1 MNSSNSAHDF
11 VKIHERAELLGKLRK
26 RFGSGQDR
34 DKRDRL
40 YEKVV
45 AAILEHGVECYRLVA
60 GVASEA
66 ASASHPD
73 RYFCFVVLR
82 RLAEHGYLDAAEL

>member
-1 MNSSNSAHDF
+1 MNGNE
-11 VKIHERAELLGKLRK
+11 VGEELLKIKERSELLAKLRK

-34 DKRDRL
+34 QKRDRL

-45 AAILEHGVECYRLVA
+45 GAILQHGVEAYRLVA
-60 GVASEA
+60 GVAAEA

-82 RLAEHGYLDAAEL
+82 RLAEHGFLDAAEL

>member
-1 MNSSNSAHDF
+1 MTDGET
-11 VKIHERAELLGKLRK
+11 IHEFRKIAERSELLAKLRK
-26 RFGSGQDR
+26 RFGAGQDR
-34 DKRDRL
+34 QKRDRL

-45 AAILEHGVECYRLVA
+45 DAIGRHGVECYRLVA
-60 GVASEA
+60 GVAAEA

-82 RLAEHGYLDAAEL
+82 RLAEHGFLDAAEL

>member
-1 MNSSNSAHDF
+1 MNSSDVSQDIR
-11 VKIHERAELLGKLRK
+11 KIHERAELLAKLRK

-34 DKRDRL
+34 EKRDRL

-45 AAILEHGVECYRLVA
+45 GAILQHGVECYRLVA
-60 GVASEA
+60 GVAGEA

-82 RLAEHGYLDAAEL
+82 RLAEHGFLDQDEL